1 MRPNNVCE
9 IRCCCFNSGFPVGV
23 TEYFFWGGGVGKG
36 GFKDTSV
43 HIVVTEVCKA
53 MLIHSSGLLKFI

>member
-1 MRPNNVCE
+1 MLLN
-9 IRCCCFNSGFPVGV
+9 
-23 TEYFFWGGGVGKG
+23 FFLGGGGRG